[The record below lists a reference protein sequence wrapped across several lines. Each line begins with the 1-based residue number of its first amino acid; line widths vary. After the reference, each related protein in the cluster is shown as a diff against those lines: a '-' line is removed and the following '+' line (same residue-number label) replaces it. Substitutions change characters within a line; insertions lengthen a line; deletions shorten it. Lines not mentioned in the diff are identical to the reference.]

1 MSEVS
6 RRKGLYGFEFLDT
19 DNRRANE
26 GERKTY
32 EIKQLWQRNHEI
44 INLSARGFKN
54 VEIAEILGITPTCVS
69 QTLNSEL
76 GERKLSEIRL
86 ERDEDAKKT
95 VEKIRVLTSK
105 ALQVYH
111 DIFDSDESTMS
122 AKKDVA
128 DTVVLELSGLSA
140 PTRVQSVS
148 AQYTL
153 TKEELEDFKRR
164 GAEAAKEAGIVID
177 IKESEEE
184 NDSSIGSTGVHRQE
198 SV

>member
-128 DTVVLELSGLSA
+128 DTVVLELSGLRA